1 MDSVLQMR
9 GTIYEDGYGLIAQKV
24 MRDKTLPKQSKLIY
38 AYMCSF
44 ASVGANGDRV
54 AFPSVNLQCNE
65 LGMTEDTYY
74 KWRKPLEEKGYLTIE
89 KTERKKG
96 QFQRNLYYIEA
107 VPVPK
112 PVEPEPVEE
121 NILSDEQVQ
130 QIEESIPY
138 PKNSGEVSPYP
149 NSSCTENSCTEN
161 QGTNINNSNSNSL
174 NINNNNENQTIP
186 NPYSELNELNI
197 PIIVSRK
204 IKENMVRIG
213 QDSIKLS
220 DIEIHFNTCQK
231 VSDTNSENTINQYE
245 YADILDN
252 LLQKASSPIRSIKAL
267 MNSWINTY
275 IGFKQTDKLDQFYN
289 WLDGEEEPSQVEFQP
304 IEFRHTVSD
313 NELPY

>member
-1 MDSVLQMR
+1 MDSVIQMR

-24 MRDKTLPKQSKLIY
+24 MRDKELPKQSKLIY

-54 AFPSVNLQCNE
+54 AFPSVSLQCDE
-65 LGMTEDTYY
+65 LGMSEDTYY
-74 KWRKPLEEKGYLTIE
+74 KWRKPLEDKGYLKIE

-96 QFQRNLYYIEA
+96 QFQRNLYFIEA

-112 PVEPEPVEE
+112 PVEPTPVEE
-121 NILSDEQVQ
+121 NILSAETVQ

-138 PKNSGEVSPYP
+138 PKNSGAVEPYP
-149 NSSCTENSCTEN
+149 NSSGPVNPCTEN
-161 QGTNINNSNSNSL
+161 QGTNSISSNINSSNINSNNK
-174 NINNNNENQTIP
+174 NQTIP
-186 NPYSELNELNI
+186 NPYNELNELDI
-197 PIIVSRK
+197 PIIVGRK

-267 MNSWINTY
+267 MNSWIDTY

-289 WLDGEEEPSQVEFQP
+289 WLDSESEPQSVDFQP